1 MELLEFKKLSDTQV
15 KCKVSISADELDNAL
30 EYVLTEQVAKQGEVT
45 DEKKREYIEKLGYE
59 SLYFSASQLAIEESV
74 KYASLEKEF
83 RTVPMQRKVENIS
96 EVKKGSGFTAE
107 FITDVFPPVKLGNYK
122 GIEIHPLSTDVSP
135 EMLEAR
141 IEHELSASSPL
152 KETTTCAKIGD
163 TVNIDFNGFLDGVA
177 FEGGSA
183 KEYDL
188 VLGSNSFIPGF
199 EDQLVGVKQ
208 GDAKDIK
215 VTFPTNYPAENLAGK
230 ETVFKIFVHSVKTK
244 LTPAL
249 ADEYVSELGIQGVK
263 TADEYKNYIKN
274 QIKAE
279 LTLENDRKVTNEI
292 FNHLVDTCEVEIPES
307 IVRALVDRKIGELE
321 KMAEQY
327 GMPVEVLLSYNG
339 IPSLTEYQKQVT
351 EMTKSELKLSLCL
364 DELVKSENLKVSQ
377 EEFNTEFSFIAGI
390 SKDDSEEIQ
399 KEKSERLMRSTTP
412 DQLAEIILHKKA
424 ITLLRDNAKE
434 IKNA

>member
-1 MELLEFKKLSDTQV
+1 M
-15 KCKVSISADELDNAL
+15 
-30 EYVLTEQVAKQGEVT
+30 
-45 DEKKREYIEKLGYE
+45 
-59 SLYFSASQLAIEESV
+59 
-74 KYASLEKEF
+74 
-83 RTVPMQRKVENIS
+83 
-96 EVKKGSGFTAE
+96 
-107 FITDVFPPVKLGNYK
+107 
-122 GIEIHPLSTDVSP
+122 
-135 EMLEAR
+135 
-141 IEHELSASSPL
+141 
-152 KETTTCAKIGD
+152 
-163 TVNIDFNGFLDGVA
+163 
-177 FEGGSA
+177 
-183 KEYDL
+183 
-188 VLGSNSFIPGF
+188 
-199 EDQLVGVKQ
+199 
-208 GDAKDIK
+208 
-215 VTFPTNYPAENLAGK
+215 
-230 ETVFKIFVHSVKTK
+230 
-244 LTPAL
+244 
-249 ADEYVSELGIQGVK
+249 
-263 TADEYKNYIKN
+263 
-274 QIKAE
+274 
-279 LTLENDRKVTNEI
+279 
-292 FNHLVDTCEVEIPES
+292 VDTCEVEIPES

>member
-1 MELLEFKKLSDTQV
+1 MELLDFKKLSDTQV
-15 KCKVSISADELDNAL
+15 MCKVSISADELDRAL
-30 EYVLTEQVAKQGEVT
+30 EFALNEQVAKKGEVT
-45 DEKKREYIEKLGYE
+45 EDAKKEYIEKLGYE
-59 SLYFSASQLAIEESV
+59 SLYFRASQLAIEESI

-83 RTVPMQRKVENIS
+83 RTISMQRKVENIS
-96 EVKKGSGFTAE
+96 EVKKGKGFTAE

-122 GIEIHPLSTDVSP
+122 GIEIHPLSTEVSP

-141 IEHELSASSPL
+141 IQNELSSSSPVTE
-152 KETTTCAKIGD
+152 KIGVAEIGD

-177 FEGGSA
+177 FESGSA

-199 EDQLVGVKQ
+199 EDQLVGAKK
-208 GDAKDIK
+208 GDSREVR

-230 ETVFKIFVHSVKTK
+230 ETVFKVFVHAVKTK
-244 LTPAL
+244 LAPAL
-249 ADEYVSELGIQGVK
+249 TDEFVSKLGIQGVA
-263 TADEYKNYIKN
+263 TANEYKNYMEN
-274 QIKAE
+274 QLKAE

-292 FNHLVDTCEVEIPES
+292 FNHLVDTCEINLPDS
-307 IVRALVDRKIGELE
+307 IIRALVDRKIGELE

-339 IPSLTEYQKQVT
+339 IPSLAEYKKQVE

-364 DELVKSENLKVSQ
+364 DELVKVENLKVSQ
-377 EEFNTEFSFIAGI
+377 DEFNTEFSFIAGI
-390 SKDDSEEIQ
+390 TKDDSEEVQ
-399 KEKSERLMRSTTP
+399 KEKSERLMRSTSP